1 MTLLSR
7 LALAYR
13 RPISGLYA
21 GERRSPRAARS
32 PEFADFRPYVAGDD
46 FRQID
51 WRAYARLER
60 PVPRAFRRR
69 GGVPAQHRP
78 RRQRLDGG
86 RLARQVAIGPPAG
99 GGPGLPWT
107 FQH

>member
-1 MTLLSR
+1 MLSPAELNLLSR
-7 LALAYR
+7 LDLAYR
-13 RPISGLYA
+13 RPVSGLYA

-60 PVPRAFRRR
+60 LMLRLYVAEEESSIS
-69 GGVPAQHRP
+69 PASTAM
-78 RRQRLDGG
+78 GSAG
-86 RLARQVAIGPPAG
+86 RSPSAPCR
-99 GGPGLPWT
+99 
-107 FQH
+107 